1 MKTKIFALLILISG
15 FLSAQVTFNPGIRA
29 GINFANLTNRSN
41 ETFYLHEDENP
52 EKVIHTSLK
61 TVTDFYIGLQANIR
75 FTERYALQPE
85 VNYSRQGTNLQYTT
99 ENGVLPEKRLH
110 YNFIGVQL
118 TNKIYIKNFSVFA
131 GPFLDL
137 AVGENN
143 SGLDLGF
150 SGGLGYD
157 IFKNLGIEVRIKK
170 GFASMLDHENS
181 SFLFSNS
188 NMVFQIGGYYTF
200 HFKK

>member
-61 TVTDFYIGLQANIR
+61 TVTDFYFGLQGNIR

-99 ENGVLPEKRLH
+99 
-110 YNFIGVQL
+110 
-118 TNKIYIKNFSVFA
+118 
-131 GPFLDL
+131 
-137 AVGENN
+137 
-143 SGLDLGF
+143 
-150 SGGLGYD
+150 
-157 IFKNLGIEVRIKK
+157 
-170 GFASMLDHENS
+170 
-181 SFLFSNS
+181 
-188 NMVFQIGGYYTF
+188 
-200 HFKK
+200 